1 MTPKIQ
7 QNVAQRNGNRI
18 QSVGRSN
25 RGAIKH
31 TTAALM
37 LGFVAVTLVGTL
49 GFFYL
54 QQVVHTASQ
63 STDVRELESKITD
76 LKEKQRVIELQ
87 GAQLRSLKNVEHD
100 MEKMN
105 LVPTEKVSYLAPVL
119 DDKVAYSLK

>member
-7 QNVAQRNGNRI
+7 QNVVSRNG
-18 QSVGRSN
+18 SKVLSASRSN
-25 RGAIKH
+25 RGAINH
-31 TTAALM
+31 STAALM
-37 LGFVAVTLVGTL
+37 LGFTAVAIVGIL

-87 GAQLRSLKNVEHD
+87 GAQLRSLKNVEDD

-105 LVPTEKVSYLAPVL
+105 LVPTDKVSYLAPIY
-119 DDKVAYSLK
+119 DDKVAYAVK